1 MVIWTD
7 NAISHITEFI
17 DDIGKDTEKTAK
29 TYMNKLV
36 DYVDILESM
45 PEIGKK
51 IDYIIANYEIR
62 QMIYKKHRIIYHIK
76 ENNTVI
82 LAVLHTRLDIDKAL
96 RRLKRDLEK

>member
-51 IDYIIANYEIR
+51 
-62 QMIYKKHRIIYHIK
+62 
-76 ENNTVI
+76 
-82 LAVLHTRLDIDKAL
+82 
-96 RRLKRDLEK
+96 